1 MDSPY
6 PNELKDLIWEGNF
19 PKEKILWEILFET
32 GMDEVEVL
40 EKRIYQ
46 YGSYIREQDYLSRE
60 IFLGMITLLE
70 EIKKKYQ

>member
-1 MDSPY
+1 
-6 PNELKDLIWEGNF
+6 
-19 PKEKILWEILFET
+19 
-32 GMDEVEVL
+32 MDEVEVL